1 MSLNPAQ
8 PGLARLK
15 KRREFLAVAGANRKW
30 ATPGMVVQV
39 RKRPSGEVGADLVRV
54 GFTTSRKVGN
64 AVIRNRARRRL
75 RACVDAVLPGQVK
88 PGLDIVVIG
97 RASTPGR
104 PFEALKDDF
113 LKSLKKLNAF
123 RDPSGTPSG
132 DPSGQ
137 GVQHA

>member
-1 MSLNPAQ
+1 MSLPHTQ
-8 PGLARLK
+8 PGPSRLK

-39 RKRPSGEVGADLVRV
+39 RKRRPGEAGDDLVRV

-64 AVIRNRARRRL
+64 AVVRNRARRRL
-75 RACVDAVLPGQVK
+75 RACVDAVLPGLVK

-97 RASTPGR
+97 RAATPAR

-113 LKSLKKLNAF
+113 LKSLKKLDACADIPQ
-123 RDPSGTPSG
+123 RSGRH
-132 DPSGQ
+132 D
-137 GVQHA
+137 